1 MRCSF
6 QYSKPKD
13 LRDSSENYM
22 REYVQLRTIPLFSG
36 HSSSASHTA
45 DIVETNKWE
54 AFEEEK
60 PEWTLI
66 LNDSTTYTSF
76 ADFRSNEAK
85 EAMQTYLDLLLE
97 IDEANEQLAQ
107 YRVAFQEA
115 PADERTLLKELILQL
130 ELDVR
135 RLFNEAETV
144 RKEVL
149 RKEAE
154 HASEKD

>member
-1 MRCSF
+1 
-6 QYSKPKD
+6 
-13 LRDSSENYM
+13 
-22 REYVQLRTIPLFSG
+22 
-36 HSSSASHTA
+36 
-45 DIVETNKWE
+45 
-54 AFEEEK
+54 
-60 PEWTLI
+60 
-66 LNDSTTYTSF
+66 
-76 ADFRSNEAK
+76 
-85 EAMQTYLDLLLE
+85 MQTYLDLLLE

-115 PADERTLLKELILQL
+115 PADERTLLKDLILQL

-135 RLFNEAETV
+135 RLFNEAEKV